1 MGMVLSIVQFSATKL
16 EEYIDNPQK
25 FEDDLGSLEKNKND
39 MPVYLDK
46 SWEAV
51 HFILTG
57 NKIGNGEPP
66 LSLAVYGEQFF
77 DEKQDLG
84 MGPASYLSSD
94 QVKEINSILDGLDE
108 SFLKERYNPE
118 KMDQIGIYPQFWRQ
132 GPTLIDYVSDNFKKL
147 KRFYKDAALKGNA
160 VASYLC

>member
-25 FEDDLGSLEKNKND
+25 FENDLGSLEKNKND
-39 MPVYLDK
+39 IPVYLDK

-66 LSLAVYGEQFF
+66 LSLAVYGLHFF
-77 DEKQDLG
+77 DEGQDLG
-84 MGPASYLSSD
+84 MGPACYLFPD
-94 QVKEINSILDGLDE
+94 QVKVINSILEGWDE
-108 SFLKERYNPE
+108 SFVKERYNPE
-118 KMDQIGIYPQFWRQ
+118 KMDQIGIYPTFWKKD
-132 GPTLIDYVSDNFKKL
+132 PTLIDYVSDNFKKL

-160 VASYLC
+160 VASYLG